1 MRKSTLLKVP
11 YVFVLGSYQDGI
23 LTHCKQTHKRR
34 NELQIYQKNKTSN
47 KIFMCVIFRLR
58 VVNDTYVGVSSRSEL
73 FNATVWTNV
82 FNAVTKRDFVLN

>member
-1 MRKSTLLKVP
+1 
-11 YVFVLGSYQDGI
+11 
-23 LTHCKQTHKRR
+23 
-34 NELQIYQKNKTSN
+34 
-47 KIFMCVIFRLR
+47 MCVIFRLR